1 MFTVNLSLIDTV
13 IELIETNRSFKMNKI
28 ITTFSVLLSLLFT
41 SMGFANNESKQ
52 IIVEVSVDIF
62 SLNGGVSEQKISDVL
77 QQQNERGSSV
87 YFVRAGESNLLAIG
101 KSDAIKANKFT
112 MNITVN
118 DSATKYDINFQL
130 DNESAIS
137 MPGITSYSVGDD
149 LVFTAKINDASKL
162 IKVMTKVV
170 GENNQNAL
178 AMETLNIS
186 RELHLKDTNQQY
198 FEEDN
203 FWKLDAKRFRSMRK
217 NITSMQGNF
226 FYLTN
231 TDHNRAIRALVEFNT
246 ALGLEVKTSEY
257 NVGIRNFGIKGDQLN
272 VLVLPG
278 KTVLIGRWSNSVNV
292 KIKDASFLSNEEV
305 ESLKAAAK

>member
-1 MFTVNLSLIDTV
+1 
-13 IELIETNRSFKMNKI
+13 MNKI
-28 ITTFSVLLSLLFT
+28 IATCYVLLSLFFT
-41 SMGFANNESKQ
+41 SMGFANNGSKQ
-52 IIVEVSVDIF
+52 LIVEVSVDIF
-62 SLNGGVSEQKISDVL
+62 SLDGGVSEQKISDIL
-77 QQQNERGSSV
+77 QQANERGSSV
-87 YFVRAGESNLLAIG
+87 YFAKAGESNLLDIG
-101 KSDAIKANKFT
+101 KSDAIKEKSFT

-130 DNESAIS
+130 ENESAIS

-149 LVFTAKINDASKL
+149 LVFTAKINDVSKL
-162 IKVMTKVV
+162 IKVMTKVA

-178 AMETLNIS
+178 GMETLNLS

-203 FWKLDAKRFRSMRK
+203 FWKADSKRFRSMRK
-217 NITSMQGNF
+217 NITSTQGYF

-231 TDHNRAIRALVEFNT
+231 TDHNRAIKALIGFNT

-278 KTVLIGRWSNSVNV
+278 KTVLIGRWSNAVNV
-292 KIKDASFLSNEEV
+292 KIKDASFLSTEEV
-305 ESLKAAAK
+305 GNLKVAEK